1 MTRLNT
7 PFWSLM
13 GLDVY
18 VERWQQSDGD
28 SSGGGGKNAMSGLAG
43 CIAAGFSTLTLGAV
57 DGVVGGGGD
66 STAST
71 TTTGGGVGAST
82 TKEAPVA
89 FTAAPMYGQLTR

>member
-43 CIAAGFSTLTLGAV
+43 SIAAGFSTLTLGAV
-57 DGVVGGGGD
+57 NGVGGGGGD

-71 TTTGGGVGAST
+71 TWCWSFYYQRITRG
-82 TKEAPVA
+82 